1 MNQGLLRV
9 RGVSL
14 LVLASLAFAGQSQGT
29 APTEPRSEP
38 PAGESVT
45 STDAATV
52 APTET
57 TPAPYPETVP
67 VATAEPE
74 EVAQPEAQRGFGLD
88 EIIVTAQ
95 KREEAASTVPIAITA
110 YSGEDMATL
119 GVTDT
124 RDLRNLVP
132 GFSAA
137 DSGYNT
143 PIYTLRGIGFNDS
156 TYSATSTVG
165 LYVDEVNLPYSIMT
179 KGANLDL
186 QRVEVLKGP
195 QGILYGRNTTGGLI
209 NYIANK
215 PTDSYESGFTGTYAR
230 FGTTDVEGF
239 VSGPIAEGLLGRL
252 AVRDI
257 RSQKGW
263 QQSVTRPDDTIGKV
277 DKQALRGALD
287 WTANEDVF
295 LRFVL
300 DGWIDKSDSQMP
312 QPVGLK
318 IQQPIVPNTPE
329 EITAF
334 TAGINNALA
343 AGALSTAQIPLV
355 NSVLA
360 GNAVLPPQVANYPI
374 QPIDNE
380 DPRAA
385 DWAPGFPWELND
397 NFYSASL
404 RGNWTLSDSYTATGI
419 ASWLEVRSE
428 GSQLNQSGVDTL
440 NSDRSLN
447 ASIKTR
453 ALELRLSR
461 DAGDSVKW
469 LGGVNAS
476 YDDGYEQNTLYV
488 ETVSVLFPD
497 PVTGHTVAD
506 KVAIFGDQD
515 ATQVAAFANGD
526 WQFTDTFKLSGGL
539 RFTQEKRE
547 HVACSY
553 VIAESEGPGGIP
565 GALPAAFTALAS
577 RDDPQIVTPGPH
589 QEVGDF
595 SGDCFPLTGDGA
607 LMPVDADPGLFR
619 DSITDRNVSGRVALD
634 WKPRDGAL
642 VYGSV
647 ARGFKSGGYP
657 VTNTTQHFQYTPTE
671 QEELL
676 AYELGSKLTVLDGAL
691 RFNTAVFFYDYKDKQ
706 LLTRFLDPVFG
717 PLPILRNAPK
727 SEVKGVELDFQ
738 ANPFTGLYIA
748 GAGALIKTEIL
759 EFTSTNINGE
769 QEDFAGRPFNF
780 TPELTY
786 TLLAD
791 YTFPFS
797 LANSASLAVAAD
809 YTYTDETNSTLEE
822 DPRFTHLESKVVG
835 ARVRA
840 AANDESW
847 TLTLFGRNLTNEVV
861 TVSNFNVGDVITR
874 FVGPPR
880 TYGLTLSYNFGGSG
894 GSSASGGGSSW
905 VPWTVGGLLGA
916 AAVAIVARQAG
927 NDPNPDFDLRGAPD
941 HGHTLQR

>member
-1 MNQGLLRV
+1 MKSPRPLLK
-9 RGVSL
+9 GVSL
-14 LVLASLAFAGQSQGT
+14 LVLSSLAVAGEAQESS
-29 APTEPRSEP
+29 AD
-38 PAGESVT
+38 PAGATPEIAAT
-45 STDAATV
+45 EDAA
-52 APTET
+52 
-57 TPAPYPETVP
+57 PAPYTETIP
-67 VATAEPE
+67 VEVAAEPE
-74 EVAQPEAQRGFGLD
+74 APEAEAPAARGFGIE

-156 TYSATSTVG
+156 TYAATSTVG
-165 LYVDEVNLPYSIMT
+165 LYVDEVNLPYSIMS

-215 PTDSYESGFTGTYAR
+215 PTDSFESGFTGTYGR
-230 FGTTDVEGF
+230 FGLTDLEGF
-239 VSGPIAEGLLGRL
+239 ISGPITDSLAGRL

-257 RSQKGW
+257 RSQDGW
-263 QQSVTRPDDTIGKV
+263 QESITRPDDTIGKV
-277 DKQALRGALD
+277 DKQALRGALE
-287 WTANEDVF
+287 WTAHEDLF
-295 LRFVL
+295 FRFVM
-300 DGWIDKSDSQMP
+300 DGWIDKSDAQMP

-318 IQQPIVPNTPE
+318 IQQPIIPNTPAA
-329 EITAF
+329 ITAL
-334 TAGINNALA
+334 TTGLNNAVA
-343 AGALSTAQIPLV
+343 AGNLDLTQVALV
-355 NSVLA
+355 NSIIA
-360 GNAVLPPQVANYPI
+360 GNAVLPPQVANYPLLNVRS
-374 QPIDNE
+374 D
-380 DPRAA
+380 DPQAA
-385 DWAPGFPWELND
+385 DWAPGFPWLLND
-397 NFYSASL
+397 NFFSTSL
-404 RGNWTLSDSYTATGI
+404 RSTWSIDDVYTFTGI
-419 ASWLEVRSE
+419 GSYLEVRSE
-428 GSQLNQSGVDTL
+428 GTQLNQSGVDTL

-447 ASIKTR
+447 ASIKTQ
-453 ALELRLSR
+453 ALELRLTR
-461 DAGDSVKW
+461 DAGDSFNW
-469 LGGVNAS
+469 LAGVNAS

-488 ETVSVLFPD
+488 ETVSVLFPNPID
-497 PVTGHTVAD
+497 GHTVAD

-515 ATQVAAFANGD
+515 ATQYAAFANGA
-526 WQFTDTFKLSGGL
+526 WEFIENYKLSGGL
-539 RFTQEKRE
+539 RYTQEKRE

-553 VIAESEGPGGIP
+553 VVPESEGPGGIP

-577 RDDPQIVTPGPH
+577 RDDPQLVLPGTGH

-595 SGDCFPLTGDGA
+595 IGDCFPLTGDGA
-607 LMPVDADPGLFR
+607 VIPVDADPGLFR

-642 VYGSV
+642 IYGSV

-676 AYELGSKLTVLDGAL
+676 AYELGAKLSVLDGAL
-691 RFNTAVFFYDYKDKQ
+691 RFNTAAFFYDYKDKQ

-727 SEVKGVELDFQ
+727 SEVSGFEIDFQ
-738 ANPFTGLYIA
+738 ANPVSGLYIA
-748 GAGALIKTEIL
+748 GAGALIKTKIL

-791 YTFPFS
+791 YTFPYMI
-797 LANSASLAVAAD
+797 ANSIEVAVAAD

-822 DPRFTHLESKVVG
+822 DPRFTHLKSRVVG

-840 AANDESW
+840 APTDGSW
-847 TLTLFGRNLTNEVV
+847 TLTLFGRNLTDEIV
-861 TVSNFNVGDVITR
+861 TISNFNVGDVITR

-880 TYGLTLSYNFGGSG
+880 TFGLTLNYNFGGGTSG
-894 GSSASGGGSSW
+894 GSNTSW
-905 VPWTVGGLLGA
+905 VPWTVGGVLGA
-916 AAVAIVARQAG
+916 AATAIILRQAD
-927 NDPNPDFDLRGAPD
+927 NDAAPDFDLRGAPN
-941 HGHTLQR
+941 HGNTLNR